1 MVKSYQDITGD
12 GGSNI
17 VAQVTDQIA
26 RLRQRMEQVRHTIV
40 VLSGKGGVG
49 KSVITANIAYLL
61 AGRGHRV
68 GALDV
73 DFSGPSLAK
82 MLGVRGQQLKMT
94 SDGVLPASG
103 NLGLKVMSLDL
114 LLPGDESPVTWKG
127 PADSTAIWQG
137 TMETTVLRE
146 LLSDT
151 EWGELD
157 FLLLDLPAG
166 TTKLPAVAQ
175 LIPNLDG
182 AIVVT
187 IPSEISYFVVKKT
200 VTLVKEL
207 GMTVLG
213 LVENMAGYHCQ
224 HCGTVGEL
232 FGTTQRGEDTA
243 RSLEIPFLGKIPFD
257 SRLGE
262 CTDRGQPFILKYPDS
277 TATVSL
283 KGIADSIEIFL
294 EEAEK

>member
-1 MVKSYQDITGD
+1 
-12 GGSNI
+12 
-17 VAQVTDQIA
+17 
-26 RLRQRMEQVRHTIV
+26 
-40 VLSGKGGVG
+40 
-49 KSVITANIAYLL
+49 
-61 AGRGHRV
+61 
-68 GALDV
+68 
-73 DFSGPSLAK
+73 
-82 MLGVRGQQLKMT
+82 MT

>member
-1 MVKSYQDITGD
+1 MAKSYQDIAGD

-17 VAQVTDQIA
+17 VAQVTDQVA
-26 RLRQRMEQVRHTIV
+26 RLRQRIEQVRHIIV

-61 AGRGHRV
+61 ANRGHRV
-68 GALDV
+68 GAMDV

-82 MLGVRGQQLKMT
+82 MLGVHGQQLKMT

-151 EWGELD
+151 DWGELD
-157 FLLLDLPAG
+157 YLLLDLPSG
-166 TTKLPAVAQ
+166 TERLPAIAQ
-175 LIPNLDG
+175 LFPELSG

-187 IPSEISYFVVKKT
+187 IPSEISYFVVKKS

-224 HCGTVGEL
+224 HCGTIGEL
-232 FGTTQRGEDTA
+232 FGATHRGDETA
-243 RSLEIPFLGKIPFD
+243 RSLEIPFLGQIPFD

-262 CTDRGQPFILKYPDS
+262 CTDSGKPFILKYPDS
-277 TATVSL
+277 AATISL
-283 KGIADSIEIFL
+283 KGIAEKIETFM